1 MNNID
6 YSKEQLYKEVQ
17 RSMQEFYDDL
27 YNNQKDIPD
36 DIAKVINEHW
46 FEFL

>member
-1 MNNID
+1 MKNVD
-6 YSKEQLYKEVQ
+6 YTKEQLYKEVQ

-27 YNNQKDIPD
+27 YNKQEDIPE